1 VASLID
7 LFRQI
12 VERGFNRGDL
22 SVADEIC
29 SDALIE
35 HEYLAPN
42 ARGADILKGQITA
55 ARSSVEGLQL
65 SIEEYVES
73 GDKIWVRMRARGKEV
88 AAANPLISMY
98 SMCAAS
104 KTVG

>member
-1 VASLID
+1 MASLVD

-12 VERGFNRGDL
+12 IERGFNRADL

-35 HEYLAPN
+35 HQYLAPN

-55 ARSSVEGLQL
+55 AR
-65 SIEEYVES
+65 
-73 GDKIWVRMRARGKEV
+73 
-88 AAANPLISMY
+88 
-98 SMCAAS
+98 
-104 KTVG
+104 

>member
-1 VASLID
+1 VASLVD

-12 VERGFNRGDL
+12 IERGFNRGDL

-42 ARGADILKGQITA
+42 ARGA
-55 ARSSVEGLQL
+55 EH
-65 SIEEYVES
+65 
-73 GDKIWVRMRARGKEV
+73 EV
-88 AAANPLISMY
+88 KRYKAANPLISMY